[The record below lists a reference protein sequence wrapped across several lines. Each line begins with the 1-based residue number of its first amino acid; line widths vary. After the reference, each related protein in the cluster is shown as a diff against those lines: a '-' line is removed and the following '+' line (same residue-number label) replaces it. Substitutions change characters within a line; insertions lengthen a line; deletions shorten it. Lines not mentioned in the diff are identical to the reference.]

1 MRTTDLPPG
10 EQAVRL
16 EWRRWAACQEAD
28 TDMFFPAASA
38 GPGRDEAAIA
48 KAVCAAC
55 QVRRQCLQFAL
66 GTHQA
71 HGVWGGTTEDERR
84 LHAPAR
90 AGAREAAGL
99 DIRLVAGRARQEG
112 TRSAVG

>member
-1 MRTTDLPPG
+1 MHTTDLPPG

-28 TDMFFPAASA
+28 PDMFFPAAPA

-48 KAVCAAC
+48 KALCATC
-55 QVRRQCLQFAL
+55 QVRRHCLQFAL
-66 GTHQA
+66 ATHQA
-71 HGVWGGTTEDERR
+71 HGVWGGTTEEERR
-84 LHAPAR
+84 LRGPAR
-90 AGAREAAGL
+90 AAAREAAGPGIL
-99 DIRLVAGRARQEG
+99 AIAGPAFQEG